1 MSASEEK
8 CRIQRACHAG
18 VCCHGGT
25 AWVRFSPRVS
35 VLPGFSSRC
44 FLLFWQY
51 NTLLI
56 LKKRKGLKLEF
67 LSWRQERRS
76 KGTWEMWMTSDVRR
90 AVSWEELQ
98 LAPVSSA
105 GLGHPVGPKLRAVLV
120 PYEIHVTVLLF
131 KQHHGWIIEHPRCS
145 CYKPRLRVTSC
156 VSQTCSWAHWQAR
169 ESPRVKTES
178 RCEAVSCWG
187 WRGRRGGW
195 SRSTGVDCKSRA
207 HRGDE
212 ALNSCRKLSL

>member
-1 MSASEEK
+1 MSASEGR

-35 VLPGFSSRC
+35 VLPGFSSWC

-67 LSWRQERRS
+67 LSWRRERRS
-76 KGTWEMWMTSDVRR
+76 KGTWETWMTSDVRR
-90 AVSWEELQ
+90 AVSWEGLQ
-98 LAPVSSA
+98 LPLWAPRSSTSSGSQA
-105 GLGHPVGPKLRAVLV
+105 QRAVLV
-120 PYEIHVTVLLF
+120 PYEIHVTVLLV
-131 KQHHGWIIEHPRCS
+131 KQHHGWIIEHLRCS

-156 VSQTCSWAHWQAR
+156 VSQTCGWAH
-169 ESPRVKTES
+169 
-178 RCEAVSCWG
+178 
-187 WRGRRGGW
+187 
-195 SRSTGVDCKSRA
+195 
-207 HRGDE
+207 
-212 ALNSCRKLSL
+212 